1 MSRHVG
7 EDPFSG
13 ESGPSPEPDP
23 VEIDVYCEI
32 YVNGQLSG
40 RTTVK
45 RSLGSP
51 DWHEKFI
58 FPDLPP
64 FQNLEIVVFRE
75 KRLMKPILI
84 GSAVIP
90 LMNFRRGEHVEGW
103 FPVLG
108 GQTFAGIVMGE
119 VKMKLKVDE
128 EIILPYAVYSKLL
141 QTLQA
146 KNLLDWIY
154 EIECKLQIKNVLE
167 HIVPIA
173 RAKNILIKNLIELAD
188 REVDGTLRSV
198 S

>member
-1 MSRHVG
+1 MWRQVELTCQQGKNLGMSRHVG

-128 EIILPYAVYSKLL
+128 YVSF
-141 QTLQA
+141 
-146 KNLLDWIY
+146 
-154 EIECKLQIKNVLE
+154 
-167 HIVPIA
+167 
-173 RAKNILIKNLIELAD
+173 RASRADRCSILI
-188 REVDGTLRSV
+188 
-198 S
+198 